1 MGVYPSFQCT
11 YIITRTYIYTLNMYI
26 HFKENWDYIIWTFA
40 ILNNLSGENFPMA
53 LNILKHEQMISHLI
67 Y

>member
-1 MGVYPSFQCT
+1 M
-11 YIITRTYIYTLNMYI
+11 YIY
-26 HFKENWDYIIWTFA
+26 FKENWDYIIQTFA

-53 LNILKHEQMISHLI
+53 LNFLKHEQMIAHLI